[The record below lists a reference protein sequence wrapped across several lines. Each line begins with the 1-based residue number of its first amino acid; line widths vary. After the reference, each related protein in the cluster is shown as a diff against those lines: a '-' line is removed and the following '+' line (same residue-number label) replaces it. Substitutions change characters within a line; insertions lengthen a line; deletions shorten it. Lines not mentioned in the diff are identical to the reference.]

1 MKAKRERNL
10 KQVGG
15 RWFFD
20 FSKDGKRYIRLG
32 GRTKEEAKDAMA
44 RLRAQLLEGPQDN
57 PADVED
63 PRFRD
68 FAREYLEVHARPNK
82 RSWQRDERTIARLNK
97 TFGDLRLSELSLLR
111 IEKYRVERLG
121 QVAIATTNRELS
133 CLKAIISKA
142 IDWEKLASFP
152 LRKIKI
158 DLRLENR
165 RTRVLSSDEE
175 PRLLAAAS
183 AHLRPLIVLALQTG
197 MRRGEILKLRA
208 EHVDFKTRRITVPK
222 ENSKSKKQ
230 RFVPMNS
237 KVVDLL
243 SPLVPEG
250 GGFVFRKKSGQPY
263 DDVDG
268 AWRGACARAKI
279 ADLRFHDLR
288 HTFETRGIESGV
300 NLADM
305 REIMGH
311 ATIDFSLDH
320 YYHADAARLLDEME
334 KLALL
339 PAEHERK
346 YERLLH

>member
-1 MKAKRERNL
+1 MSMKAKRERNL
-10 KQVGG
+10 RQVGD

-44 RLRAQLLEGPQDN
+44 KLRAQLLEGPQDS
-57 PADVED
+57 PADVAD
-63 PRFRD
+63 PRFKD
-68 FAREYLEVHARPNK
+68 FAREYLEVHAKPNK

-97 TFGDLRLSELSLLR
+97 TFGDLRLSELTLLR

-133 CLKAIISKA
+133 CLKSIISKA
-142 IDWEKLASFP
+142 LDWEKLASFP
-152 LRKIKI
+152 LRKITI

-165 RTRVLSSDEE
+165 RTRVLGRDEE
-175 PRLLAAAS
+175 LLLLAAA
-183 AHLRPLIVLALQTG
+183 AVHLRPMVQLALQTG

-208 EHVDFKTRRITVPK
+208 EHIDLRSRRILIPK
-222 ENSKSKKQ
+222 ENAKSKKQ
-230 RFVPMNS
+230 RYVPMNS
-237 KVVDLL
+237 AVVGLL
-243 SPLVPEG
+243 TPLIPQG

-268 AWRGACARAKI
+268 AFRGACKRAKI

-288 HTFETRGIESGV
+288 HTFYSRGIERGV

-305 REIMGH
+305 RDIMGH
-311 ATIDFSLDH
+311 ATIDF
-320 YYHADAARLLDEME
+320 
-334 KLALL
+334 
-339 PAEHERK
+339 
-346 YERLLH
+346 